1 VINRR
6 GTTLPKVS
14 VIIPTYNRAHCVGRS
29 IKNALDQTY
38 RDIEILIVD
47 DGSTDETFEAV
58 KPFFIYPQVRYLRHK
73 KNKGCQAARN
83 TGIKNARGDYIAFLD
98 SDDTWIPEK
107 IELQLDAINKKGA
120 DRVVLT
126 WWKRINGSEQR
137 FFEKQYEGYVY
148 PELLA
153 NDGPGF
159 PCMLVPREWLRQI
172 GFLDENISA
181 FTDWDTC
188 ISLSKLFEF
197 TTVNKPCWNYYLGE
211 PNAVTKNQLGKAFSY
226 QHIVEK
232 NKNDMLRFAGRRG
245 LARHHLRVAFY
256 FDNAGEFGR
265 CRAHVFRAFRTDYK
279 TPDRFLLAF
288 STLFGVRVFHF
299 ARLNREKLRA
309 WYDQRFIFRNKS
321 SG

>member
-1 VINRR
+1 MV
-6 GTTLPKVS
+6 KVS
-14 VIIPTYNRAHCVGRS
+14 VVIPTYNRAHILGRS
-29 IKNALDQTY
+29 IDTALNQTY

-47 DGSTDETFEAV
+47 DGSTDETFDAV
-58 KPFFIYPQVRYLRHK
+58 KTFLRHSQVRYLCHER
-73 KNKGCQAARN
+73 NKGCQAARN
-83 TGIKNARGDYIAFLD
+83 TGIKNARGDYVAFLD

-126 WWKRINGSEQR
+126 WFKIINGSRQW

-153 NDGPGF
+153 SDGPGY

-197 TTVNKPCWNYYLGE
+197 TTVNKPCWNYCLDE
-211 PNAVTKNQLGKAFSY
+211 PNAVTKNQLAKAFAY
-226 QHIVEK
+226 ERIVDK
-232 NKNDMLRFAGRRG
+232 NLKDMLQFIGRRG
-245 LARHHLRVAFY
+245 LARHHRNIAYL
-256 FDNAGEFGR
+256 FDCAGEFSR
-265 CRAHVFRAFRTDYK
+265 SKAHITEAFKIDSTNRAV
-279 TPDRFLLAF
+279 FLLAL
-288 STLFGVRVFHF
+288 SALFGERVYHL
-299 ARLNREKLRA
+299 AKLA
-309 WYDQRFIFRNKS
+309 GSIMNKRS
-321 SG
+321 SI